1 MPAADP
7 HRPDELAALIIAAQ
21 DGDAAAFR
29 ELVKRYQPHLAR
41 LARRR
46 LRSGGVGQ
54 RPSDL
59 VQDTLERAVRCLRQ
73 FQGRTDPELRRWLA
87 VILNNV
93 LIQQHR
99 AARRQRRAAELLPLP
114 SSDLLLGPDP
124 PPPRLSETL
133 RVREAWRA
141 LLRAVFALPTGQR
154 EAVHLY
160 LRGEA
165 VAEIAQALGRT
176 PAAISCLLQR
186 GGKALQT
193 ALGEYGQLGPW
204 LQTMRVLLAEAD

>member
-1 MPAADP
+1 MPDADL
-7 HRPDELAALIIAAQ
+7 HRADELAALIVAAQ
-21 DGDAAAFR
+21 DGEAAAFR
-29 ELVKRYQPHLAR
+29 ELVRRYQPYLLR

-54 RPSDL
+54 QPSDL

-87 VILNNV
+87 VILNNI

-114 SSDLLLGPDP
+114 SSDQLLGLD

-141 LLRAVFALPTGQR
+141 LLREVFALPSGQR

-165 VAEIAQALGRT
+165 VADIAQALGRT
-176 PAAISCLLQR
+176 PAAVSCLLQR

-193 ALGEYGQLGPW
+193 ALGEHGQLGRW
-204 LQTMRVLLAEAD
+204 LQTMRVLLAEAN

>member
-1 MPAADP
+1 MPDADL
-7 HRPDELAALIIAAQ
+7 HREDELAALIVAAQ
-21 DGDAAAFR
+21 AGEAAAFR
-29 ELVKRYQPHLAR
+29 ELVGRYQPYLVR

-46 LRSGGVGQ
+46 LRSGAVGQ
-54 RPSDL
+54 QPSDL

-73 FQGRTDPELRRWLA
+73 FQGRTDPALRRWLA
-87 VILNNV
+87 VIMNNI

-114 SSDLLLGPDP
+114 SSDQLIGLD

-141 LLRAVFALPTGQR
+141 LLREVFALPSAQR

-165 VAEIAQALGRT
+165 VADIAQTLGRT
-176 PAAISCLLQR
+176 PAAVSCLLQR
-186 GGKALQT
+186 GGQTLQT
-193 ALGEYGQLGPW
+193 ALGEHGQLGLW